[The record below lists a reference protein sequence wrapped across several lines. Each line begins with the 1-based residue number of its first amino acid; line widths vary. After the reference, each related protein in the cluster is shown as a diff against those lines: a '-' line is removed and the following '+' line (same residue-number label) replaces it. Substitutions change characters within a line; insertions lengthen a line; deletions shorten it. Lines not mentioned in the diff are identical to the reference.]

1 MAMQYDTPIPTG
13 TFTQDLYQ
21 NAGVSTSTA
30 DAISA
35 LLGLNDPS
43 STSVNVAEWDGL
55 DPSTIEQPAGVT
67 PDVLALAVQGGSGD
81 NVTITLPDNV
91 AGARVIII
99 NSDANVTLTVGEEV
113 NPNARVAAANDL
125 VLQGGNGNDILTVLG
140 NSNTRLDGGDGND
153 VLTTGGGNDVVIGG
167 TGHNTIDTG
176 AGNDTVIVGAGND
189 LINTGEGRDLIQVQG
204 SKADYDV
211 QVIGNTLSL
220 SGSGAA
226 DGKTAD
232 IQNAE
237 FLTFN
242 DGHTLAIV
250 ETTEEA
256 AALQLYQGLLNRD
269 SDNGGAEFFTS
280 QIQNGATLDA
290 VANDFLN
297 SDEYIANS
305 SAQTVQ
311 SLYSSLLGHS
321 ADQAGEEFWSNSIKA
336 GASSGD
342 IAALISGSFEAQT
355 NAATDADYINAL
367 YVSALGHDAE
377 QAGSDFWTNAL
388 TSGSSRT
395 DVANTIFASPDALA
409 KASSD
414 FVESLYQNAL
424 GRASDEAGKA
434 YWTEALEHGSSEAT
448 IAIAIVGSPEA
459 QDHITNV
466 VVVHGTV
473 V

>member
-1 MAMQYDTPIPTG
+1 MAMQYDIPVPAD

-21 NAGVSTSTA
+21 NAGVTTSTA

-35 LLGLNDPS
+35 LLGLGETTS
-43 STSVNVAEWDGL
+43 SPVNVAEWDGL
-55 DPSTIEQPAGVT
+55 DPSTIDQPAGIT

-81 NVTITLPDNV
+81 NVTVTLPDSV
-91 AGARVIII
+91 ADARVIII

-113 NPNARVAAANDL
+113 NPNARIAAADDL
-125 VLQGGNGNDILTVLG
+125 IIQGGNGNDTLTVLG

-153 VLTTGGGNDVVIGG
+153 ILTTGGGSDVVIGG
-167 TGHNTIDTG
+167 SGHNNINTG
-176 AGNDTVIVGAGND
+176 AGNDTVIIGAGND
-189 LINTGEGRDLIQVQG
+189 EINTGEGRDQIQVQG
-204 SKADYDV
+204 SKADYVV
-211 QVIGNTLSL
+211 QVSGDTLSL

-226 DGKTAD
+226 EGKTAN

-250 ETTEEA
+250 DTVEEA
-256 AALQLYQGLLNRD
+256 TALQLYQGLLGRD

-280 QIQNGATLDA
+280 LIENGTSLDA
-290 VANDFLN
+290 VANTFLN
-297 SDEYIANS
+297 SEEYAANS
-305 SAQTVQ
+305 AAQTVQ

-321 ADQAGEEFWSNSIKA
+321 ADQAGEEFWSNAIQA

-355 NAATDADYINAL
+355 SAPTDEAYINAL
-367 YVSALGHDAE
+367 YQSALGHDAE
-377 QAGSDFWTNAL
+377 EAGSDFWTNAL
-388 TSGSSRT
+388 ASSASRAE
-395 DVANTIFASPDALA
+395 VANSIFASPDALA
-409 KASSD
+409 KANSD

-434 YWTEALEHGSSEAT
+434 YWTETLEHGANEAS

-466 VVVHGTV
+466 VVVHGNV